1 VKLASKIRN
10 ARLTLS
16 QRLGYQISQSE
27 FAKMCGFGA
36 TGQSRLSNYECGKRA
51 PSLEDLL
58 RIIAVSGASPKD
70 FFDPADIEG
79 MELEHIEGAFKK
91 VAEESAIPKNL
102 FRTDEMSGIVNSVES
117 HLIDPAAPMVDDD
130 GVKDYAVAYADRDS
144 ELANNNDAL
153 YIRKASNKINRSGWY
168 VLKVGSVAIH
178 DHLKV
183 MPNGKL
189 ISGEYGEINPDDLQV
204 IGKVDSVWK
213 KV

>member
-1 VKLASKIRN
+1 MKLASKIRN

-102 FRTDEMSGIVNSVES
+102 FRTDCMVGLMNSTES
-117 HLIDPAAPMVDDD
+117 HLLDPESPMVDED
-130 GVKDYAVAYADRDS
+130 GIKDYAVFYADRDS
-144 ELANNNDAL
+144 DIASSNDTL
-153 YIRKASNKINRSGWY
+153 YVRKGLNKVKRSGWY
-168 VLKVGSVAIH
+168 ILKVGEVAIH
-178 DHLKV
+178 DHLKIL
-183 MPNGKL
+183 PNGKL
-189 ISGEYGEINPDDLQV
+189 ISGEYGEVYPEDLNI
-204 IGKVDSVWK
+204 IGKIDSVWRR
-213 KV
+213 V